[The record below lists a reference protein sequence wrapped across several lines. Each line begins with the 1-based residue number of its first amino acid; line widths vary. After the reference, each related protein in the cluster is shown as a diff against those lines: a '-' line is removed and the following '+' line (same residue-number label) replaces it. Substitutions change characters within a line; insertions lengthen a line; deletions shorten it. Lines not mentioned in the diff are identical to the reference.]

1 MRRQRRP
8 PLLKLELECLYTERL
23 SSYWDTE
30 LYSSLGGEFKS
41 ILKLADSYK
50 MDKLKDQC
58 LQYAMEALEHPNCSN
73 ETRLFYLRQ
82 SQVYGV
88 PKLTEKVTEPLAKL
102 PLSKL
107 RALKNYRTTYLQP
120 VLLSRVEILEKVRAI
135 SQGAT
140 RADYRY
146 VPSQWETSLQSN
158 AGVRI
163 CFTLNLITI
172 TFH

>member
-1 MRRQRRP
+1 MEGRRRRIEVSHNAIWCVTLTTRSLTP
-8 PLLKLELECLYTERL
+8 PPPPPKLELESLYTERL
-23 SSYWDTE
+23 SSYWETQ
-30 LYSSLGGEFKS
+30 LYCSPLGGEFKS

-58 LQYAMEALEHPNCSN
+58 LQYAMEALEHPNCSH

-135 SQGAT
+135 SLGAT
-140 RADYRY
+140 G
-146 VPSQWETSLQSN
+146 
-158 AGVRI
+158 AG
-163 CFTLNLITI
+163 F
-172 TFH
+172 